1 MRTDWILDVVIGL
14 SAIIIFG
21 VMLLFLP
28 KIIPNPFGY
37 VAAFL
42 VFIAYL
48 TIMGLTVVKKH
59 VGENPIKKKN
69 KAEKM

>member
-1 MRTDWILDVVIGL
+1 MRTDWILDVAIGL

-21 VMLLFLP
+21 IMLLWLP
-28 KIIPNPFGY
+28 KFIPNPFGY

-48 TIMGLTVVKKH
+48 TIMGLTVVKSH
-59 VGENPIKKKN
+59 VGQNPIKKK
-69 KAEKM
+69 KAEKL